1 MKLDKIKPSEPAAF
15 ASDLAMYCLLLD
27 CENADDRHRW
37 LEKAEMFLSARR
49 APTRRR
55 SRTFAL
61 LFRRD
66 TVAMQLPTIPVV
78 RKTKLNRL
86 PQPALV

>member
-1 MKLDKIKPSEPAAF
+1 MKLEKIKPGEPAAF

-27 CENADDRHRW
+27 CEMADDRHRW
-37 LEKAEMFLSARR
+37 LEEAEMFLSARR

-66 TVAMQLPTIPVV
+66 TVAMQLPAIPVV